1 PPPPSPPPVTHVA
14 QVVQAPAS
22 PVAHAPQAPAA
33 DLDVW
38 RAILDRVRARRP
50 ALASVLE
57 HAIPIETSAARVIV
71 GFEPSAAFLGARASE
86 PEALEDLT
94 REIRAHFGA
103 PTQVAL
109 DLSARPSA
117 VQKTVATVD
126 AERRS
131 AELAKAR
138 AAVENHPLVQEAVR
152 LFGAQLRDVKLPSGE
167 G

>member
-1 PPPPSPPPVTHVA
+1 MS
-14 QVVQAPAS
+14 
-22 PVAHAPQAPAA
+22 
-33 DLDVW
+33 VW
-38 RAILDRVRARRP
+38 RAILDRVRAKRP

-57 HAIPIETSAARVIV
+57 HAVPLETTKARLLI
-71 GFEPSAAFLGARASE
+71 GFEPGAAFLGARASE

-94 REIRAHFGA
+94 REVRAYFGA

-109 DLSARPSA
+109 DLSARPA
-117 VQKTVATVD
+117 PNVKTVAALE

-131 AELAKAR
+131 AETAKAR
-138 AAVENHPLVQEAVR
+138 AAVEGHPLVQEAVR